1 MVDSFAPKVFDGYA
15 KRLQTRRACHSD
27 PRHHFLH
34 REVAERLADR
44 LLDLEQ
50 RFETI
55 AVLGWWPGG
64 VREFLPPRLQQAL
77 DGGQLQLVD
86 LSFDHGAAEA
96 DTEFL
101 PLRPGSFDLILS
113 NMALHWVN
121 DLPGM
126 LAQIRTALR
135 PDGVFLGSALGGETL
150 HELRAAFV
158 EAETRISGGYSPRV
172 SPVMDLRDA
181 AGLLQRAGFSLPVA
195 DIDRVMVSYQ
205 NPMSLLEDLRGM
217 GQSNA
222 VVGRSPRLTARRV
235 LFGALE
241 HYISAFGDDSG
252 AVPATFDCLFLTGW
266 APHASQQKPLR
277 PGSAEFSLAAALD
290 AEEQPLKS

>member
-126 LAQIRTALR
+126 LEQIRTALR
-135 PDGVFLGSALGGETL
+135 PDGVFLGSA
-150 HELRAAFV
+150 A
-158 EAETRISGGYSPRV
+158 
-172 SPVMDLRDA
+172 
-181 AGLLQRAGFSLPVA
+181 
-195 DIDRVMVSYQ
+195 VSYTH
-205 NPMSLLEDLRGM
+205 
-217 GQSNA
+217 
-222 VVGRSPRLTARRV
+222 LTLPTICSV
-235 LFGALE
+235 
-241 HYISAFGDDSG
+241 
-252 AVPATFDCLFLTGW
+252 
-266 APHASQQKPLR
+266 
-277 PGSAEFSLAAALD
+277 
-290 AEEQPLKS
+290 

>member
-15 KRLQTRRACHSD
+15 KRLQIRRARHSD

-77 DGGQLQLVD
+77 DDGQLQLVD
-86 LSFDHGAAEA
+86 LSFDHGTAEA

-101 PLRPGSFDLILS
+101 PLRPASFDLILS

-150 HELRAAFV
+150 YELRAAFV

-195 DIDRVMVSYQ
+195 DIDRVL
-205 NPMSLLEDLRGM
+205 SLLEDLRGM
-217 GQSNA
+217 GESNA
-222 VVGRSPRLTARRV
+222 VVGRSPSLTARRV

-241 HYISAFGDDSG
+241 HYITAFGDDSG
-252 AVPATFDCLFLTGW
+252 AVPATFDCLFLSGW
-266 APHASQQKPLR
+266 APHMSQQKPLR
-277 PGSAEFSLAAALD
+277 PGSAEFSLAEALG
-290 AEEQPLKS
+290 AKEQPLKS